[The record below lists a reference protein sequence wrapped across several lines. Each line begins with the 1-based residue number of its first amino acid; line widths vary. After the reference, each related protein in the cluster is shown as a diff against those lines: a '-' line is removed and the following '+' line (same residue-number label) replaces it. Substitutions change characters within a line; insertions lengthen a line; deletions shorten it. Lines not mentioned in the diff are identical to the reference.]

1 MHPLGV
7 TVQPPGSRDRPIAR
21 VGLAVACLAGLLHA
35 ASSLYWAF
43 GGRFLLPTVGP
54 WAVDAVERSPVGAAV
69 LLGLI
74 GLVKA
79 TAATVPVAAASGRI
93 PGVRIWRGVSRVGG
107 VFLILYGG
115 VDVAASG
122 AVLLG
127 IIRPDGGYDESAM
140 TGHAL
145 LWDPLFL
152 LWGAAL
158 VVWLYFSRPAR
169 SGR

>member
-1 MHPLGV
+1 M
-7 TVQPPGSRDRPIAR
+7 SRDRAIAG
-21 VGLAVACLAGLLHA
+21 VGLVIACAAGLLHA
-35 ASSLYWAF
+35 ASSLYWAL
-43 GGRFLLPTVGP
+43 GGRVLLPTVGQ
-54 WAVDAVERSPVGAAV
+54 WAVDVVERSPVEAAV

-79 TAATVPVAAASGRI
+79 TAAAVPVAAAYGRI
-93 PGVRIWRGVSRVGG
+93 PGMRIWRSISWVGG

-115 VDVAASG
+115 VNVAASG

-140 TGHAL
+140 IGHAL

-158 VVWLYFSRPAR
+158 VAWLRFSHPER
-169 SGR
+169 